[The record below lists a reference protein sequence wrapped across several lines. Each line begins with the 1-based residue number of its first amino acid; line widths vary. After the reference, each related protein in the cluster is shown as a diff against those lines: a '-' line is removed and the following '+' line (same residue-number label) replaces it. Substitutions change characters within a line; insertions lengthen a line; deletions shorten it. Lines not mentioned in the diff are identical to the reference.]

1 MSPLRNDFIEG
12 VKYSMRLTQPK
23 TLRIARISILSAL
36 SVVGAFIHSPS
47 PIQTVAFDSA
57 PGFFAALLFGPFD
70 GALVCGIGHI
80 CTSII
85 NGFPLGF
92 LHLPIALGM
101 AVAGWTMGFVNRLS
115 RKIWALISAIIVGVV
130 INTMLFVIAAPV
142 VGWIA
147 ALAFAPFLLVAAGLN
162 AVIATLAYIGIRAR
176 KIGILSRI

>member
-1 MSPLRNDFIEG
+1 MSSTP
-12 VKYSMRLTQPK
+12 PK

-36 SVVGAFIHSPS
+36 SVVGAFIHPPS

-101 AVAGWTMGFVNRLS
+101 AFAGWTMGSVNKLS
-115 RKIWALISAIIVGVV
+115 RKIWALISAIIVGVG
-130 INTMLFVIAAPV
+130 INTMLFVIIVPV
-142 VGWIA
+142 VGWVA
-147 ALAFAPFLLVAAGLN
+147 ALTFAPFLLGGASLN
-162 AVIATLAYIGIRAR
+162 AVMATLAYIGIKVRN
-176 KIGILSRI
+176 IGI